1 MHFPVVVSVSKTILW
16 CKIPCF
22 WCKDKIIHTKPS
34 NCGCG
39 DLLSNPPNFKC
50 INQHVYVDATVIMI
64 TSMRTDVRSVLLH
77 VSGVHKQTDRLPV
90 CVIYARPHIPVIP
103 DFPSD
108 IPAVYW
114 NFVYLVSHCV
124 WDLLST
130 CETRSVPVKGVG
142 GEQPAVTSQTVNQNF
157 VFGELGFFIR

>member
-1 MHFPVVVSVSKTILW
+1 MMHLPVVVCMSKAILW
-16 CKIPCF
+16 CKILCF
-22 WCKDKIIHTKPS
+22 RCKDKIMTSSHSIFSTKPS
-34 NCGCG
+34 NCGFG
-39 DLLSNPPNFKC
+39 ALLSNPPNCKC
-50 INQHVYVDATVIMI
+50 INIYNQHVYVDLNVIII
-64 TSMRTDVRSVLLH
+64 TSMGTDVRSVLLH
-77 VSGVHKQTDRLPV
+77 VSGVHKQTGRLPV

-130 CETRSVPVKGVG
+130 CETR
-142 GEQPAVTSQTVNQNF
+142 
-157 VFGELGFFIR
+157 

>member
-1 MHFPVVVSVSKTILW
+1 MSDQYYFMSLE
-16 CKIPCF
+16 
-22 WCKDKIIHTKPS
+22 PS
-34 NCGCG
+34 NRRAAC
-39 DLLSNPPNFKC
+39 
-50 INQHVYVDATVIMI
+50 
-64 TSMRTDVRSVLLH
+64 
-77 VSGVHKQTDRLPV
+77 LPV

-130 CETRSVPVKGVG
+130 CETQSVPVRGK
-142 GEQPAVTSQTVNQNF
+142 QPAVTSQIVSQNY
-157 VFGELGFFIR
+157 VRGIFGELGFDIRELIFPSSKNND